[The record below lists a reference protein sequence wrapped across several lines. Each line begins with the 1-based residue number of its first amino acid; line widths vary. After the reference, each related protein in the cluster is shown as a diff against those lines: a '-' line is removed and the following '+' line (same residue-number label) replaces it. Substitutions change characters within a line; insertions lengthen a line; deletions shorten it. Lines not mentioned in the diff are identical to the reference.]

1 MGIVFDNKLKFD
13 KHVENICQKASKKL
27 NAPARV
33 TSYVE
38 LPKRCFL
45 INAFLKAQFNYCPAV
60 WMFHNRLLNNKS
72 NRLHEQILR
81 MIFNDKD

>member
-1 MGIVFDNKLKFD
+1 M
-13 KHVENICQKASKKL
+13 EQ
-27 NAPARV
+27 PER
-33 TSYVE
+33 
-38 LPKRCFL
+38 L
-45 INAFLKAQFNYCPAV
+45 ILMNAFFKPQFNYCPAV